1 MQRNRLLHP
10 DDPRLAQAFSLL
22 REVLEGGA
30 ANGRAEPQSG
40 SGWEGPATDPLSP
53 ISPISPLGPDFLDSD
68 FRALWQPLA
77 WGDEPWSAAWQRQA
91 DGAAP
96 DLAAVLPASSY
107 RHWQP
112 PSDFHASEGLAA
124 FQQPFWIPSGW
135 PEGQLRAA
143 DALAVAD
150 CLYDFIH
157 ALERFDVEAAMASVA
172 DDFHQLQAHRELDRQ
187 GFRHWIEELLDGLR
201 GREID
206 VSLTEAPRPVT
217 YGRLVLCETTL
228 QVDLAATSPTSLLS
242 PASRAV
248 PSSLVLRLLLAF
260 ERDARGSWRILAC
273 GRLDEPRNR
282 E

>member
-1 MQRNRLLHP
+1 
-10 DDPRLAQAFSLL
+10 
-22 REVLEGGA
+22 V
-30 ANGRAEPQSG
+30 
-40 SGWEGPATDPLSP
+40 TD
-53 ISPISPLGPDFLDSD
+53 PISPLGPDFLDSD

-77 WGDEPWSAAWQRQA
+77 LGDEPWSADWQRNG

-96 DLAAVLPASSY
+96 EPAAVLPASLY

-112 PSDFHASEGLAA
+112 PSDFLASEGLAA
-124 FQQPFWIPSGW
+124 FQQPFWTHSGW
-135 PEGQLRAA
+135 PEGHLRAA

-172 DDFHQLQAHRELDRQ
+172 DDFHELQADRELDRE
-187 GFRHWIEELLDGLR
+187 GLRHWLEERLDGFR

-206 VSLTEAPRPVT
+206 VSLAEVPRPVA

-228 QVDLAATSPTSLLS
+228 QVELAAPSPTSS
-242 PASRAV
+242 TSV
-248 PSSLVLRLLLAF
+248 PSSLVFRLLLAF
-260 ERDARGSWRILAC
+260 ERDGRGSWRILAS
-273 GRLDEPRNR
+273 GHLDDPHDRAHNR